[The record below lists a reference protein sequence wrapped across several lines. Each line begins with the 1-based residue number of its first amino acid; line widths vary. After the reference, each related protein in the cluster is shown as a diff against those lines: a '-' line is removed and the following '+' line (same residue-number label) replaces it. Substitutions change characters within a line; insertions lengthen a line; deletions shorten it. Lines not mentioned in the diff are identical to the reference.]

1 MAFFDDNYEIPGGPV
16 AMDTI
21 NSQLPPAPRVPA
33 PAPAPPPVQFP
44 EMPPSQPP
52 PMLARPEE
60 PPPSA
65 PPLPVVRPPGAG
77 GVGPSAPRSGPSFD
91 AQQTALNKSAMKGAE
106 FEAKQQGLKSDA
118 QMFQANEHAKALGQS
133 QNEQKALEAA
143 YVPERKR
150 LDAIQAAEEEK
161 YRKMEPRDFWST
173 KSTGDKV
180 MAALAVALGGLGDAF
195 TAKAGG
201 KSNYADRSIGIIN
214 AAIEQDAQLQRDM
227 REKQKDTAN
236 RAGADLTKLDARH
249 GLDEMAIETRKK
261 NAWEMVDATTQK
273 MLAAAGKP
281 PEDIALN
288 PIVIKAQQEALAA
301 QQRLETFKDEH
312 ALRRAQTVA
321 TYANAEHD
329 RAAARAAGAAGGK
342 LTESQGKAADLAGRM
357 LEDNQTLTNMPP
369 MSAEGLKRLRELA
382 AKEELYGPKVVAA
395 FKAKGKWPTPEE
407 VLANDNDRAVYG
419 ARTRFASSVLRGDSG
434 AAIAMSEYLNFDR
447 QNFEQLG
454 DKPQDIELKRHAR
467 QRQVEGKLIAAGPG
481 AALIRP
487 PGAGPTPQAA
497 PAQAGGPPAGARRV
511 IYKGTPGYLT
521 ADDEFHADSQ
531 VASR

>member
-1 MAFFDDNYEIPGGPV
+1 
-16 AMDTI
+16 
-21 NSQLPPAPRVPA
+21 
-33 PAPAPPPVQFP
+33 
-44 EMPPSQPP
+44 
-52 PMLARPEE
+52 
-60 PPPSA
+60 
-65 PPLPVVRPPGAG
+65 
-77 GVGPSAPRSGPSFD
+77 
-91 AQQTALNKSAMKGAE
+91 
-106 FEAKQQGLKSDA
+106 
-118 QMFQANEHAKALGQS
+118 
-133 QNEQKALEAA
+133 
-143 YVPERKR
+143 
-150 LDAIQAAEEEK
+150 
-161 YRKMEPRDFWST
+161 
-173 KSTGDKV
+173 
-180 MAALAVALGGLGDAF
+180 
-195 TAKAGG
+195 
-201 KSNYADRSIGIIN
+201 
-214 AAIEQDAQLQRDM
+214 
-227 REKQKDTAN
+227 
-236 RAGADLTKLDARH
+236 
-249 GLDEMAIETRKK
+249 
-261 NAWEMVDATTQK
+261 
-273 MLAAAGKP
+273 
-281 PEDIALN
+281 
-288 PIVIKAQQEALAA
+288 
-301 QQRLETFKDEH
+301 
-312 ALRRAQTVA
+312 VA